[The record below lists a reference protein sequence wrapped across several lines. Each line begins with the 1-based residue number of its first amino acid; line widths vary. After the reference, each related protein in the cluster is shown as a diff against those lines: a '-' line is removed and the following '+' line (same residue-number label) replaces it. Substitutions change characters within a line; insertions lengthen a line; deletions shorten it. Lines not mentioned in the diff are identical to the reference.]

1 MNKKLSFIILTLLIA
16 TTKVCAENLTIYNDE
31 GKFGLKTETATI
43 TDAKF
48 KKLISLGEN
57 AFIALKGSKYGI
69 IDKDG
74 NVILDFKYSHA
85 NRILGKYV
93 KLQNYKGVGLYNE
106 FADIIVPQT
115 TDSIE
120 LLHGGML
127 LVGDNYKYGVSDL
140 KGNILISNVCDDIYM
155 PKPNIMR
162 IRYKGEWFE
171 IEQVNAKTLT
181 LPEDIENIKSNAD
194 FKITKLVTS
203 PVAASKYSVI
213 AATDYSL
220 KLLSSISPAYEAT
233 IDELMLS
240 QGADAIS
247 IIAKVSWLPKFPF
260 VYAKNYYKTFRNP
273 NNGPLSEVKN
283 NIRHDFN

>member
-16 TTKVCAENLTIYNDE
+16 TTKVCAENLTIYTDDE
-31 GKFGLKTETATI
+31 KFGLKTETATI
-43 TDAKF
+43 TDAKY
-48 KKLISLGEN
+48 KKLIYLGEN

>member
-1 MNKKLSFIILTLLIA
+1 MNKRLSFIILTLLIV
-16 TTKVCAENLTIYNDE
+16 TTKVCAENLTIYNDD
-31 GKFGLKTETATI
+31 GKFGLKTETTTI
-43 TDAKF
+43 TEAKY
-48 KKLISLGEN
+48 KKIIYLGEN

-74 NVILDFKYSHA
+74 NIILDFKYSHA

-106 FADIIVPQT
+106 FADIVVPQT
-115 TDSIE
+115 SDSIE

-203 PVAASKYSVI
+203 PGAASKYSVV

-220 KLLSSISPAYEAT
+220 KLISSISPAYEAT

-283 NIRHDFN
+283 NIRHDFD

>member
-16 TTKVCAENLTIYNDE
+16 TTKVYAENLTVYTDD
-31 GKFGLKTETATI
+31 GKFGLKTETTTI
-43 TDAKF
+43 TDAKY
-48 KKLISLGEN
+48 KKLIYLGEN

-69 IDKDG
+69 IDKNG

-106 FADIIVPQT
+106 FANIIVPQT

-140 KGNILISNVCDDIYM
+140 KGNVLISNVCDDIYM

-181 LPEDIENIKSNAD
+181 LPEDVENIKSNAD

-283 NIRHDFN
+283 NIRHDFD

>member
-16 TTKVCAENLTIYNDE
+16 TTKVCAENLTIYTDD

-106 FADIIVPQT
+106 FANNIIPQT
-115 TDSIE
+115 SDSIE

-203 PVAASKYSVI
+203 PGAASKYSVI

-220 KLLSSISPAYEAT
+220 KLISSISPAYEAT

-283 NIRHDFN
+283 NIRHDFD